1 MPSKNAS
8 DLMRD
13 VERLKRELGAVI
25 LAHNYQSPEVQ
36 DVADFV
42 GDSLELSL
50 RAAELKAKLIV
61 FCGVDFMAEQAAIM
75 SESSVL
81 HPDPFAK
88 CPMASMISVDD
99 ILRAR
104 REHKGAPVV
113 IYVNSPASVKAEADY
128 VVTSANALDVVK
140 ALKEDTVIF
149 GPDKHLADY
158 VAERTGKEVIPVPEH
173 GHCPVHVKF
182 NPTTIRL
189 LKSVY
194 RGYAFLAHPE
204 CPREV
209 RELADFIGST
219 SQILRY
225 VKNSQNREFMIGT
238 EIGIIYRML
247 KERGGASLIPAST
260 EAICEDMKKITLEKV
275 HESLKYRVY
284 RVEVDREVAA
294 KMRKALEN
302 TFKLMG
308 VEVPWSRK

>member
-1 MPSKNAS
+1 LPENEE
-8 DLMRD
+8 DLMRE

-50 RAAELKAKLIV
+50 KAAEVGAKFIV
-61 FCGVDFMAEQAAIM
+61 FCGVDFMAEQAAVIT
-75 SESSVL
+75 ESSVL
-81 HPDPFAK
+81 HPDPAAK

-104 REHKGAPVV
+104 REHRGAPVV

-128 VVTSANALDVVK
+128 VVTSANAVDLVK
-140 ALKEDTVIF
+140 ALEEDTVIF
-149 GPDKHLADY
+149 GPDRHLADY
-158 VAERTGKEVIPVPEH
+158 VAERTGKNVIPVPEH

-189 LKSVY
+189 LKSIY

-225 VKNSQNREFMIGT
+225 FKSSRDCKFIIGT

-247 KERGGASLIPAST
+247 REREASLIPAST
-260 EAICEDMKKITLEKV
+260 EAFCEDMKRITLEKV
-275 HESLKYRVY
+275 HASLKQRVY
-284 RVEVDREVAA
+284 RVEVSKEVAA
-294 KMRKALEN
+294 KVRRALEN
-302 TFKLMG
+302 TFKLLG
-308 VEVPWSRK
+308 VEVPWSRI